1 MTLAKQETEI
11 MDAPTQLTP
20 SEIIAEAK
28 TKAEVLMDIVQSR
41 NLYEKIGGDEKIYI
55 TAPAWQLIGA
65 MYGCEVHTDF
75 AKVIQ
80 NDAGEDIGV
89 EVKVSLIRQGREV
102 GSATSRCGIDEF
114 VCSRAK
120 GSQKIRFAESA
131 ALTWAASK
139 AIKLNYSFVAV
150 LAGYQ
155 PTPAEEMPREERP
168 TAQKAPTK
176 TTAKTPPK
184 KGAQCPIHDEPFFER
199 TRSDGSKF
207 YSHKYGTGWC
217 NQDTLEAVRKGKTKQ
232 PTLDGEVIDVHT
244 G

>member
-11 MDAPTQLTP
+11 MDLPTQLTP
-20 SEIIAEAK
+20 SEIIDEAVVWSK
-28 TKAEVLMDIVQSR
+28 TLMDIVEAR
-41 NLYEKIGGDEKIYI
+41 KIAVDIQGKKYLPVE
-55 TAPAWQLIGA
+55 AWQIIGA
-65 MYGCEVHTDF
+65 FANIRTDTEWLKEEKDADENTIGWE
-75 AKVIQ
+75 AKV
-80 NDAGEDIGV
+80 NLLKDGEI
-89 EVKVSLIRQGREV
+89 V
-102 GSATSRCGIDEF
+102 GSGIMSCNYNDF
-114 VCSRAK
+114 PCRGRNGDDRIRPAK
-120 GSQKIRFAESA
+120 SA
-131 ALTWAASK
+131 AQTWAASK
-139 AIKLNYSFVAV
+139 AYRMNYSWVAV

-155 PTPAEEMPREERP
+155 PTPAEEMTREERP